1 MKSYHHGNLKQ
12 ELIDCAC
19 RLCERDGYTKLSI
32 RTLAKESGVS
42 QTAPYRHFETKEA
55 LYASVAKDGFNKL
68 SKAIHVD
75 VDKKVTKK
83 QIVDMAIKYIEFGL
97 KNANTYDLMFG
108 TAVGDFSNYPEL
120 LESANSTYE
129 NMKSAFSKLAN
140 EDDEAIAF
148 KCITLWSMIHGLV
161 GILRKVQLVGD
172 NYEED
177 IGPMSTASLIANN
190 LEVHLDKVAVSYTH
204 LTLPTKA

>member
-1 MKSYHHGNLKQ
+1 M
-12 ELIDCAC
+12 
-19 RLCERDGYTKLSI
+19 
-32 RTLAKESGVS
+32 AKESGVS

-55 LYASVAKDGFNKL
+55 LYASVATDGFKKL
-68 SKAIHVD
+68 HRACYID
-75 VDKKVTKK
+75 INKKVTKK
-83 QIVDMAIKYIEFGL
+83 HLVEKGCKYIEFGL
-97 KNANTYDLMFG
+97 NNANTYDLMFG

-177 IGPMSTASLIANN
+177 IGPISTASLIANN
-190 LEVHLDKVAVSYTH
+190 LEVHLDKVVSGIVEN
-204 LTLPTKA
+204 

>member
-19 RLCERDGYTKLSI
+19 KLCERDGYTKLSI

-55 LYASVAKDGFNKL
+55 LYASVATDGFKKL
-68 SKAIHVD
+68 HRACYID
-75 VDKKVTKK
+75 INKKVTKK
-83 QIVDMAIKYIEFGL
+83 HLVEKGCKYIEFGL
-97 KNANTYDLMFG
+97 NNANTYDLMFG
-108 TAVGDFSNYPEL
+108 TPVTDFSNYPQL
-120 LESANSTYE
+120 HESANSTYE
-129 NMKSAFSKLAN
+129 NMKSAFSKLDN

-177 IGPMSTASLIANN
+177 IGPISTASLIANN
-190 LEVHLDKVAVSYTH
+190 LEVHLDKVVSGIVEN
-204 LTLPTKA
+204 

>member
-55 LYASVAKDGFNKL
+55 LYASVAQDGFNKL
-68 SKAIHVD
+68 SKAIHVN

-108 TAVGDFSNYPEL
+108 TAVGNFADYPEL
-120 LESANSTYE
+120 LKSANSSYE
-129 NMKSAFSKLAN
+129 NLRLSFSKLAN
-140 EDDEAIAF
+140 DSDEVIDF
-148 KCITLWSMIHGLV
+148 KCITLWSMVHGLV
-161 GILRKVQLVGD
+161 GILRKVQVIGD
-172 NYEED
+172 EALIDPEL
-177 IGPMSTASLIANN
+177 GPMSTANVIAGN
-190 LEVHLDKVAVSYTH
+190 LEDHLDKVISGII
-204 LTLPTKA
+204 KN

>member
-12 ELIDCAC
+12 ELIDFAC
-19 RLCERDGYTKLSI
+19 KLCERDGYTKLSI

-55 LYASVAKDGFNKL
+55 LYASVATDGFKKL
-68 SKAIHVD
+68 HRACYID
-75 VDKKVTKK
+75 INKKVTKK
-83 QIVDMAIKYIEFGL
+83 HLVEKGCKYIEFGL
-97 KNANTYDLMFG
+97 NNANTYDLMFG

-177 IGPMSTASLIANN
+177 VGPISTASLIANN
-190 LEVHLDKVAVSYTH
+190 LEVHLDKVVSGIVEN
-204 LTLPTKA
+204 

>member
-19 RLCERDGYTKLSI
+19 KLCERDGYTKLSI

-55 LYASVAKDGFNKL
+55 LYASVATDGFKKL
-68 SKAIHVD
+68 HRACYID
-75 VDKKVTKK
+75 INKKVTKK
-83 QIVDMAIKYIEFGL
+83 HLVEKGCKYIEFGL
-97 KNANTYDLMFG
+97 NNANTYDLMFG

-129 NMKSAFSKLAN
+129 NMKSAF
-140 EDDEAIAF
+140 
-148 KCITLWSMIHGLV
+148 
-161 GILRKVQLVGD
+161 GD

-177 IGPMSTASLIANN
+177 IGPISTASLIANN
-190 LEVHLDKVAVSYTH
+190 LEVHLDKVVSGIVEN
-204 LTLPTKA
+204 

>member
-1 MKSYHHGNLKQ
+1 MFDIN
-12 ELIDCAC
+12 
-19 RLCERDGYTKLSI
+19 
-32 RTLAKESGVS
+32 
-42 QTAPYRHFETKEA
+42 
-55 LYASVAKDGFNKL
+55 
-68 SKAIHVD
+68 
-75 VDKKVTKK
+75 KKVTKK
-83 QIVDMAIKYIEFGL
+83 HLVEKGCKYIEFGL
-97 KNANTYDLMFG
+97 NNANTYDLMFG

-177 IGPMSTASLIANN
+177 VGPISTASLIANN
-190 LEVHLDKVAVSYTH
+190 LEVHLDKVVSGIVEN
-204 LTLPTKA
+204 

>member
-19 RLCERDGYTKLSI
+19 KLCERDGYTKLSI

-55 LYASVAKDGFNKL
+55 LYASVAQDGFNKL

-75 VDKKVTKK
+75 INKKVTKK
-83 QIVDMAIKYIEFGL
+83 HLVEKGCKYIEFGL
-97 KNANTYDLMFG
+97 NNANTYDLMFG

-177 IGPMSTASLIANN
+177 IGPISTASLIANN
-190 LEVHLDKVAVSYTH
+190 LEVHLDKVVSGIVEN
-204 LTLPTKA
+204 

>member
-55 LYASVAKDGFNKL
+55 LYASVAQDGFNKL
-68 SKAIHVD
+68 SKAIHVN

-108 TAVGDFSNYPEL
+108 TAVGNFYEYPEL
-120 LESANSTYE
+120 LESANSSYE
-129 NMKSAFSKLAN
+129 NFRSSFSQLAN
-140 EDDEAIAF
+140 DNDEVIAF
-148 KCITLWSMIHGLV
+148 KCITLWSMVHGLV
-161 GILRKVQLVGD
+161 GILRKAQVVAD
-172 NYEED
+172 EPMVNPEA
-177 IGPMSTASLIANN
+177 GPMSAAILIAGN
-190 LEVHLDKVAVSYTH
+190 LEDHLDKVISGIVEN
-204 LTLPTKA
+204 